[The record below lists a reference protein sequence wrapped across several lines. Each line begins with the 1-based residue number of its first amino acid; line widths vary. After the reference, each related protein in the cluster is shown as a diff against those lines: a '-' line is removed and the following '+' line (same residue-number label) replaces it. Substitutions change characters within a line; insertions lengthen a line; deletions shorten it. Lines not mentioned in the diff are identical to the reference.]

1 MLLSRNEMDQLDR
14 VVEER
19 SCAFLRAV
27 CNQEAVPCVL
37 PCSVMLPQKPQ
48 VALLLPSSEMGN

>member
-1 MLLSRNEMDQLDR
+1 MGRLGR

-27 CNQEAVPCVL
+27 CRQEAL
-37 PCSVMLPQKPQ
+37 PGAALLSAAPQKPQ
-48 VALLLPSSEMGN
+48 VALLLPRSEMGN